1 MEIDLH
7 PGQSLVYSDIF
18 VRRRERFFVDVC
30 SRGWGKSYLAS
41 VAAVTA
47 VYELMEL
54 AHFIPNKRVYIIAPT
69 HDDVTEIYYG
79 IINYELGMEHVAI
92 SSSQDRGKF
101 VFPNNVTLHLLSY
114 ESVERIRGK
123 GVYFL
128 VWDEVSSCTKGITPQ
143 KAWEG
148 VIEPAIRTRWGVN
161 KAARYGARSPGRAL
175 FIGTPKGYNYF
186 YDLFNKKE
194 INAEWRS
201 YQFDYHTSPYLDPS
215 EIDHLRDE
223 LDPIEFAS
231 EYLASFKESGNS
243 VFYCFDRDKH
253 VRNDL
258 EDFKPDEII
267 HVNIDFNVG
276 IQASSMM
283 ALRGGQVHV
292 LEETKGHPDT
302 EQLAIYLK
310 NRYPG
315 RRIQA
320 YPDPT
325 GKARKTSAPVGQTD
339 FTILRNNG
347 IEVYARER
355 SPALVD
361 SVAAVNRK
369 LMTANGNIGMF
380 IHPRCKGTINSLE
393 RTKWVDR
400 NPDSAMIDKTE
411 GIEHFSDGLRYGID
425 YNFPIRGEGRRSAR
439 GFGF

>member
-1 MEIDLH
+1 MEINLH
-7 PGQSLVYSDIF
+7 PGQAQVYSDIF
-18 VRRRERFFVDVC
+18 LKREKRFFVDVC

-79 IINYELGMEHVAI
+79 IINHELGMEHVAI

-128 VWDEVSSCTKGITPQ
+128 VWDEISSCKKGIKPK

-161 KAARYGARSPGRAL
+161 KAARYGARSAGRAL
-175 FIGTPKGYNYF
+175 FIGTPQGYNYF
-186 YDLFNKKE
+186 YDLFNRQE
-194 INAEWRS
+194 INSNWSS
-201 YQFDYHTSPYLDPS
+201 YQFDYHTSPYLDPE
-215 EIDHLRDE
+215 EIEQLRDE

-231 EYLASFKESGNS
+231 EYLASFKESGQN
-243 VFYCFDRDKH
+243 VFYCFDRKEH

-258 EDFKPDEII
+258 EYFEKDEIV

-283 ALRGGQVHV
+283 AIRGKQVQI
-292 LEETKGHPDT
+292 LDETKGHPDT

-310 NRYPG
+310 NKFQGHKIY
-315 RRIQA
+315 A

-325 GKARKTSAPVGQTD
+325 GRSRKTSAPVGQTD
-339 FTILRNNG
+339 FTILRNHG
-347 IEVYARER
+347 IHVYSRER
-355 SPALVD
+355 SPSLVD

-369 LMTANGNIGMF
+369 LKTANGQVGMY
-380 IHPRCKGTINSLE
+380 IHPRCTGAIKSLE
-393 RTKWVDR
+393 RTIWVDR
-400 NPDSAMIDKTE
+400 NPDSAMIDKAD
-411 GIEHFSDGLRYGID
+411 GIEHFSDGIRYGID
-425 YNFPIRGEGRRSAR
+425 YLFPITGAGRRTSK
-439 GFGF
+439 GHNF